1 MTLNRCARYG
11 EMGLWIR
18 PVYKEGFLNQIIK
31 AVIRPGDRSDLKDYR
46 HIPEGVDIPV
56 RFIKKPGEGAAGG
69 ELFPDDGTTIRRIG
83 MLVKKIKELTA
94 EDLQGMAP
102 DSTTPEL
109 VRYHLAT
116 LYNTELPSP
125 EDVVTIWQFEY
136 RPNAV

>member
-1 MTLNRCARYG
+1 MTLNRCAKYG

-18 PVYKEGFLNQIIK
+18 SVYKEGFLNQSIK
-31 AVIRPGDRSDLKDYR
+31 AVIRPGDRSSFADYR
-46 HIPEGVDIPV
+46 HIKADIDIPV
-56 RFIKKPGEGAAGG
+56 RFIKKPGEGAEGG
-69 ELFPDDGTTIRRIG
+69 ELFPDDGTTVRRTG

-94 EDLQGMAP
+94 EDLHGMAP

-136 RPNAV
+136 RPKAI